1 MLFIDLKDLKIVKD
15 FHYETIAREINFDID
30 GPLMAQSDSVVE
42 LFSDAI
48 KPCGISVLYDITI
61 AADETS
67 VATDEEVES
76 FISVA
81 NFMIGIFFANM
92 IKEDGRKREH
102 RFDVPEKL
110 QVVKVNRSTLKK
122 AVNQQ
127 TINDVFNLQIHYKDL
142 TYILCDEKE
151 AKEEPI
157 DA

>member
-1 MLFIDLKDLKIVKD
+1 MLFVDLNKMKIIKD
-15 FHYETIAREINFDID
+15 FNYETRTGVITLNINE
-30 GPLMAQSDSVVE
+30 PLMAQSEPLVKNFQD
-42 LFSDAI
+42 LI

-61 AADETS
+61 DADETP
-67 VATDEEVES
+67 ATDDEAED
-76 FISVA
+76 FISVT
-81 NFMIGIFFANM
+81 NFLVGIFFANM

-110 QVVKVNRSTLKK
+110 QPAKVNRSVMKK

-127 TINDVFNLQIHYKDL
+127 TVNNVFNLVIRYKDL

-151 AKEEPI
+151 IK